1 MMMRRYESTCT
12 GEESK
17 LLFLKTE
24 ETERKEKEKDLEDLV
39 KKRMR
44 KDQQ

>member
-1 MMMRRYESTCT
+1 MMMRRYESTCA

-17 LLFLKTE
+17 LLFLKTK
-24 ETERKEKEKDLEDLV
+24 ETEKREKEEDLEDLI
-39 KKRMR
+39 KNRIR

>member
-1 MMMRRYESTCT
+1 MMRRYENTCE

-17 LLFLKTE
+17 LRFLKTK
-24 ETERKEKEKDLEDLV
+24 ETQRREKGEDLEELV
-39 KKRMR
+39 KNRMR

>member
-1 MMMRRYESTCT
+1 MRRYESTCE

-17 LLFLKTE
+17 LLFLKTK
-24 ETERKEKEKDLEDLV
+24 ETERKEKEEDLEDLV
-39 KKRMR
+39 KNRMP

>member
-1 MMMRRYESTCT
+1 MIRRYESTCA

-17 LLFLKTE
+17 LLFLKTK
-24 ETERKEKEKDLEDLV
+24 ETEGEEKEEDLEDLV
-39 KKRMR
+39 ENRMR